1 MWRRRGHNRGCSRTY
16 CQSCADQTRSH
27 DTGELP
33 CERSR
38 RGAAQSS
45 PLTTA
50 EQTFRQA
57 RTTTEIGR
65 SGAACLAVWIRTPR
79 WGKHRTQSGI
89 RARRASYASPTNP
102 RFVQTRENQGARRFS
117 LKVRGGAENGFVLNH
132 AQALPLIFAHHQRTP
147 TNRNRQ
153 SLKNSGGLPSKAWPM
168 NCRIHPITKSPR
180 A

>member
-1 MWRRRGHNRGCSRTY
+1 MWRRRGHNRGRSRKY

-57 RTTTEIGR
+57 RTTAEIGR
-65 SGAACLAVWIRTPR
+65 SGAAYLAVWIRTPR
-79 WGKHRTQSGI
+79 WGKHRTQSGR
-89 RARRASYASPTNP
+89 RARRASYASPSIPASCKPAKIRVPGVSHEGT
-102 RFVQTRENQGARRFS
+102 
-117 LKVRGGAENGFVLNH
+117 GGAENGFVLNH
-132 AQALPLIFAHHQRTP
+132 PQALPLIFAHHQRTP